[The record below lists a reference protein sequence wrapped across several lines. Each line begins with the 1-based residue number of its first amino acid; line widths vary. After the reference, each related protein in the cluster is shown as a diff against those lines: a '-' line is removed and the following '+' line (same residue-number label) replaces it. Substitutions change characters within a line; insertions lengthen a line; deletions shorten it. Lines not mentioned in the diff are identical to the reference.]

1 MLPRTPKSPRVS
13 KCSIGKVVGTDCG
26 LSARFPVMKEMIP
39 IPSCSRDVTM
49 HLKSVKVSSS
59 SVVSEGELILLRA
72 GIFDDDGKGMT
83 VCPKHRECLGVYW
96 RPSRLCK
103 YPFHRDGASRTKA
116 KCDRGVSKKL
126 SIEVK
131 RKWNSLLPIGSG
143 EISCALN
150 YSLRSAADTI
160 LNGI

>member
-1 MLPRTPKSPRVS
+1 
-13 KCSIGKVVGTDCG
+13 
-26 LSARFPVMKEMIP
+26 
-39 IPSCSRDVTM
+39 
-49 HLKSVKVSSS
+49 
-59 SVVSEGELILLRA
+59 
-72 GIFDDDGKGMT
+72 MT

-103 YPFHRDGASRTKA
+103 YPFHRDGASRNKA

-126 SIEVK
+126 SMEVK

>member
-1 MLPRTPKSPRVS
+1 MLPRTPKSPRVL

-83 VCPKHRECLGVYW
+83 VCPKHRECPGVYW
-96 RPSRLCK
+96 RPSRLCNTLFIMTVHQEIRQNATEGCQRN
-103 YPFHRDGASRTKA
+103 YQSR
-116 KCDRGVSKKL
+116 
-126 SIEVK
+126 
-131 RKWNSLLPIGSG
+131 
-143 EISCALN
+143 
-150 YSLRSAADTI
+150 
-160 LNGI
+160 

>member
-1 MLPRTPKSPRVS
+1 MLPRTPKSPRVL

-59 SVVSEGELILLRA
+59 SVASEGELILLRA

-83 VCPKHRECLGVYW
+83 VCPKHRNVLA
-96 RPSRLCK
+96 
-103 YPFHRDGASRTKA
+103 FTGAPRVFANTLFIVTVHQEIRQNA
-116 KCDRGVSKKL
+116 TEGCQRKL

-131 RKWNSLLPIGSG
+131 RKWNSLLPFGSG
-143 EISCALN
+143 EIFCALN
-150 YSLRSAADTI
+150 YSLSSAADTI
-160 LNGI
+160 LNDI